1 MLYCDMWKVLQF
13 LIAKSFERSTYGGI
27 GLERTGDRFVLL
39 LCLIV
44 VVIVS
49 FGEHAP
55 GQIIG
60 LSLTPEYQLSNDIRV
75 NEADGAVRTRL
86 AEIEE
91 AIKGRHWDEVV
102 AGIREVVTK
111 AGDDL
116 VNVTARLNG
125 VPPRYI
131 PVREYCQLLLT
142 QLPQEGLEKY
152 RQLVDPNCRLWLE
165 KGLQSEDESLLRRI
179 CDTELASN
187 YADMALWYLGEW
199 SLQAGLP
206 DQAEFFWRQLLPVDR
221 RSGDLFT
228 WRSVAT
234 CRYSAAAVRARL
246 ILATILA
253 GRLSQARREL
263 AEFATVHSGERGR
276 MAGREADLTATL
288 TGLLADAEHW
298 PQPPGVKSWTTFAQ
312 NGRRL
317 PQIDKEFDIIGI
329 AWRATLPPLPRAV
342 ITQWSEAP
350 SARLLAENQ
359 RPLAFF
365 PVIAKNAV
373 FIARLDRIY
382 GFNLENGQPLW
393 GLKAPEVFSASS
405 DDREQLIPVNT
416 IGARRT
422 TITVDR
428 DELFARLGSPVTIQ
442 PALLPDAVRQK
453 NVLVALDL
461 DQEGK
466 LLWSRD
472 PPEEG
477 WAFEGAPLVVEDNV
491 YAVLRR
497 ADVPSHIYLAC
508 LDRETGDRRWL
519 RFICAADTPGRS
531 MLYEMTHLLPTVA
544 QDTVFLTTNAGAV
557 AAISRETGA
566 IRWITCYPR
575 IQRGDLSVWEPF
587 RYREPNP
594 AVYCNGELY
603 VAPTDTTNVLGI
615 DAFTGTILWSTGSDG
630 ERIEYLIGVL
640 NDHLIAAGDRVYW
653 IALHGPQ
660 AGRIV
665 ARWPMGAEYLGHG
678 RGIIAGGSVYWPT
691 RDAIYVIDGHT
702 AEPKRVIPLSPWHVE
717 GGNLVSSEGYLL
729 VASSREIV
737 AFRTAPISVSALG
750 TDASARRSK

>member
-1 MLYCDMWKVLQF
+1 MLKIVPFFRHETFKYR
-13 LIAKSFERSTYGGI
+13 AEGGI
-27 GLERTGDRFVLL
+27 ALERTGRHFVRL
-39 LCLIV
+39 LCVIGFV
-44 VVIVS
+44 VVNFS
-49 FGEHAP
+49 EQAS

-75 NEADGAVRTRL
+75 NEADGTVRTRL

-91 AIKGRHWDEVV
+91 AIKGKHWDEVV

-111 AGDDL
+111 SGDDL
-116 VNVTARLNG
+116 VNVTARLKG

-152 RQLVDPNCRLWLE
+152 RQVVDPNCRLWLE
-165 KGLQSEDESLLRRI
+165 KGLQLEDQSLLRRI
-179 CDTELASN
+179 CDAELASN
-187 YADMALWYLGEW
+187 YADTALWYLGEW

-221 RSGDLFT
+221 QSGELFT

-246 ILATILA
+246 ILAAILA
-253 GRLSQARREL
+253 GRLSQARQEL
-263 AEFATVHSGERGR
+263 VEFSTVHSSERGR
-276 MAGREADLTATL
+276 MAGREANFAATL

-298 PQPPGVKSWTTFAQ
+298 PQWPGRESWTTFAQ

-317 PQIDKEFDIIGI
+317 PQIEKEFDIIGLV
-329 AWRATLPPLPRAV
+329 WRAKLPPLPRV
-342 ITQWSEAP
+342 IITQWSEVP
-350 SARLLAENQ
+350 SPRRLVEDQ
-359 RPLAFF
+359 RPLSFF

-373 FIARLDRIY
+373 FVAGFDRIY
-382 GFNLENGQPLW
+382 GFNLQNGQPLW
-393 GLKAPEVFSASS
+393 GLKVPEVFSVSS

-416 IGARRT
+416 MGAKRT

-428 DELFARLGSPVTIQ
+428 EELFARLGSPVTIQ
-442 PALLPDAVRQK
+442 PALLSDAIRQK

-461 DQEGK
+461 EQEGK

-472 PPEEG
+472 PPGEG
-477 WAFEGAPLVVEDNV
+477 WSFEGAPLVVEDNV

-497 ADVPSHIYLAC
+497 ADVPSHIYLVC

-557 AAISRETGA
+557 AAVSRETGA
-566 IRWITCYPR
+566 VRWITCYPR

-587 RYREPNP
+587 RFREPNP
-594 AVYCNGELY
+594 AVYSNGELY
-603 VAPTDTTNVLGI
+603 VAPTDTTSVLGI
-615 DAFTGTILWSTGSDG
+615 DAFTGAILWNTGSDG
-630 ERIEYLIGVL
+630 EKIEYLLGVL
-640 NDHLIAAGDRVYW
+640 NDYLIAAGDRLYW

-665 ARWPMGAEYLGHG
+665 ARWPIGAEYLGHG
-678 RGIIAGGSVYWPT
+678 RGIVAGGSVYWPT
-691 RDAIYVIDGHT
+691 RDAIYVIDGQT
-702 AEPKRVIPLSPWHVE
+702 AQPKRVVQLSPWQVE
-717 GGNLVSSEGYLL
+717 GGNLAYSEGYLV
-729 VASSREIV
+729 VASSREIAV
-737 AFRTAPISVSALG
+737 FRTAPISAYAVESD
-750 TDASARRSK
+750 TSARRSK